1 MQLVAMAE
9 QFQKL
14 KDDNAFEILSRFD
27 PEELRGMS
35 AVRNYIAH
43 DYERVDDAI
52 LELIIRKHLPLIRQ
66 KIEDLLANL

>member
-1 MQLVAMAE
+1 
-9 QFQKL
+9 
-14 KDDNAFEILSRFD
+14 
-27 PEELRGMS
+27 MS

-52 LELIIRKHLPLIRQ
+52 LELIIRKHLPVMRQ